1 LLHHI
6 EIYVSD
12 LAKSAEFWNWLLTEL
27 GYAPYQ
33 KRESGIRWKYGHT
46 YIVFV
51 QVKERHRCR
60 VGLESGFSCQI
71 ERAGG

>member
-1 LLHHI
+1 MLHHI

-12 LAKSAEFWNWLLTEL
+12 LAKSTEFWNWFLTEL
-27 GYAPYQ
+27 GCAPYQ
-33 KRESGIRWKYGHT
+33 KRESGISWKYGHT